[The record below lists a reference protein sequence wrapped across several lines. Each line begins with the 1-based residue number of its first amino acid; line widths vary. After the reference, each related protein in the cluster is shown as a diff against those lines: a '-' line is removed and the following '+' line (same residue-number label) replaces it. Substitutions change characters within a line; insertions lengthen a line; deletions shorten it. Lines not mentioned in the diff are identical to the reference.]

1 MVESVYKVIE
11 LVGTS
16 SHSWSES
23 PAAIAGVMPKV
34 WSIGELVGLLE
45 ERERRKSMPRVMIRC
60 PKTDK
65 PLPTG
70 GAMDKKSFEGR
81 SYTNY
86 EVLCPHCGI
95 NHPVTKED
103 TWLEGDERSN

>member
-1 MVESVYKVIE
+1 
-11 LVGTS
+11 
-16 SHSWSES
+16 
-23 PAAIAGVMPKV
+23 
-34 WSIGELVGLLE
+34 
-45 ERERRKSMPRVMIRC
+45 MPRVMIRC

-70 GAMDKKSFEGR
+70 GAMDKESFEDR
-81 SYTNY
+81 RYTNY
-86 EVLCPHCGI
+86 EVECPHCGR